1 MVILAGPYRKG
12 SMNGNTQ
19 KWLIGILSTIAIG
32 LSSAL
37 YLDIKSDIQSM
48 DAKIEQIQVQYYRIA
63 VIGAQLDAVESQLE
77 ELLSR

>member
-1 MVILAGPYRKG
+1 
-12 SMNGNTQ
+12 MNGNTQ

-48 DAKIEQIQVQYYRIA
+48 DTKIEQIQSQYYRIA
-63 VIGAQLDAVESQLE
+63 VIGAQLDAVEAQLE

>member
-1 MVILAGPYRKG
+1 
-12 SMNGNTQ
+12 MNGNTQ

-48 DAKIEQIQVQYYRIA
+48 DAKIEQIQTQYYRIA
-63 VIGAQLDAVESQLE
+63 VIEAKLDIVESQLE

>member
-1 MVILAGPYRKG
+1 V
-12 SMNGNTQ
+12 NGNTQ

-48 DAKIEQIQVQYYRIA
+48 DAKIEQIQTQYYRIA
-63 VIGAQLDAVESQLE
+63 VIESQLE

>member
-1 MVILAGPYRKG
+1 V
-12 SMNGNTQ
+12 NGNTQ

-63 VIGAQLDAVESQLE
+63 VIESQLT

>member
-1 MVILAGPYRKG
+1 
-12 SMNGNTQ
+12 MNGNTQ

-37 YLDIKSDIQSM
+37 YLDIKTDIQNM

-63 VIGAQLDAVESQLE
+63 VIESQLE

>member
-1 MVILAGPYRKG
+1 V
-12 SMNGNTQ
+12 NGNTQ

-63 VIGAQLDAVESQLE
+63 VIESQLE

>member
-1 MVILAGPYRKG
+1 V
-12 SMNGNTQ
+12 NGNTQ

-48 DAKIEQIQVQYYRIA
+48 DAKIEQIQTQYYRIA
-63 VIGAQLDAVESQLE
+63 VIESQLA

>member
-1 MVILAGPYRKG
+1 V
-12 SMNGNTQ
+12 NGNTQ

-48 DAKIEQIQVQYYRIA
+48 DAKIEQIQSQYYRIA
-63 VIGAQLDAVESQLE
+63 IIEAQLT